1 MTENQIT
8 FKLDGKDYAESDL
21 TDQQKYLIG
30 ILQQIQRDKAAASR
44 AMHIADMTERSAL
57 VELRATLETDEADE
71 PVN

>member
-1 MTENQIT
+1 MTENQTT
-8 FKLDGKDYAESDL
+8 FTIDGKDYAESDL

-57 VELRATLETDEADE
+57 VELRATLKRTRLTS
-71 PVN
+71 P